1 MEVNVQKPELYM
13 LARCQSND
21 NQLLYSEERLED
33 LLEIN
38 TPITS
43 NNGVLI
49 NDVIR
54 IFKGGDPAS
63 QLGTRHQKVGDY
75 FCWLCTIEAAA
86 TKNIILSLKQP
97 LCPSRQGF
105 KGSNVILIL

>member
-1 MEVNVQKPELYM
+1 MEVNVQKPELHI
-13 LARCQSND
+13 ARCQSND

-54 IFKGGDPAS
+54 TLKGGDPAA
-63 QLGTRHQKVGDY
+63 QLEARHQKVGDY
-75 FCWLCTIEAAA
+75 FCWLCPIEAAA
-86 TKNIILSLKQP
+86 TKIIILSLKQP
-97 LCPSRQGF
+97 LCPYKTGF
-105 KGSNVILIL
+105 QRF

>member
-54 IFKGGDPAS
+54 IF
-63 QLGTRHQKVGDY
+63 
-75 FCWLCTIEAAA
+75 
-86 TKNIILSLKQP
+86 
-97 LCPSRQGF
+97 
-105 KGSNVILIL
+105 

>member
-1 MEVNVQKPELYM
+1 MQEKYNMEVNVQKPELHM
-13 LARCQSND
+13 LARCQSNN
-21 NQLLYSEERLED
+21 NQLIYPEERLED

-54 IFKGGDPAS
+54 IFKGGEPAA
-63 QLGTRHQKVGDY
+63 QLEARHQKVG
-75 FCWLCTIEAAA
+75 
-86 TKNIILSLKQP
+86 IISAGYVSSKQ
-97 LCPSRQGF
+97 LLQKTLF
-105 KGSNVILIL
+105 VV

>member
-1 MEVNVQKPELYM
+1 MEVNVQKPELHL
-13 LARCQSND
+13 LARCQSKD
-21 NQLLYSEERLED
+21 NQLLYSEEQLED

-54 IFKGGDPAS
+54 IFKGSDPAA
-63 QLGTRHQKVGDY
+63 QLEARHQ
-75 FCWLCTIEAAA
+75 
-86 TKNIILSLKQP
+86 
-97 LCPSRQGF
+97 
-105 KGSNVILIL
+105 

>member
-1 MEVNVQKPELYM
+1 MEVNVQNPELHL

-21 NQLLYSEERLED
+21 NQLLYSEEQLED

-54 IFKGGDPAS
+54 TFKGSDRAA
-63 QLGTRHQKVGDY
+63 QLEARHQKVGHY
-75 FCWLCTIEAAA
+75 LCWLCLIEAAA
-86 TKNIILSLKQP
+86 TKILFL
-97 LCPSRQGF
+97 
-105 KGSNVILIL
+105 V